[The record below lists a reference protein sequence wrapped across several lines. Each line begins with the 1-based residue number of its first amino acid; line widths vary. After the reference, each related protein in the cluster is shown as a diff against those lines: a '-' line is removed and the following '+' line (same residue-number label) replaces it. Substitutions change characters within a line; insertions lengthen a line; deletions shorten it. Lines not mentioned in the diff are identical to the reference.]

1 MVFNFFN
8 LESIMT
14 KKCSYMNKNF
24 YITTPIYYVNDAPH
38 IGHAY
43 TTIASDVIA
52 RFKRLDGFNVMFLT
66 GTDEHGQKIEKSA
79 AKAGVDIQ
87 AFTDKFSEAFKNLN
101 INLKISNDDFIRTT
115 EIRHKSTVQEIWKKL
130 FTSGNVYLGSY
141 SGWYA
146 VRDEAFYQESELV
159 DGKAPTGAEVE
170 WITEPSY
177 FFNLSKW
184 QDKLL
189 KFYEENPDFIAPNS
203 RKNEVLSFVKGGLH
217 DLSVSRTSF
226 KWGIPIPNDE
236 HHVMYVWLDAL
247 FNYYSAIHT
256 QERKQ
261 FWPCDL
267 HIVGK
272 DILRFH
278 AVYWPAFL
286 MACELPLPKRV
297 FAHGWW
303 TNEGEKISKSLGN
316 TIDPIK
322 LMDEFG
328 LDYVRYF
335 LMTEMP
341 FGNDGNFS
349 RDAFINK
356 VNSNLCNNIGNLA
369 QRVLSFI
376 NKNCDAKV
384 PHCNQLI
391 GEDKKLLDLAYSLAD
406 RMRNHIDKQE
416 IHLAFEEVISLGSA
430 ANEYVDKQ
438 APWVLKKSDVER
450 MNTVLYV
457 LCESLRILGIALLP
471 IIPDS
476 ANKLLEQLG
485 VESPRLENM
494 SVDFALRSGAELP
507 VPQGIFPRLQTE

>member
-1 MVFNFFN
+1 MA
-8 LESIMT
+8 
-14 KKCSYMNKNF
+14 KNF
-24 YITTPIYYVNDAPH
+24 YVTTPIYYVNDAPH

-43 TTIASDVIA
+43 TTIAADVMA
-52 RFKRLDGFNVMFLT
+52 RFKRQDGFNVMFLT

-87 AFTDKFSEAFKNLN
+87 AFTDKYSDTFRNLN
-101 INLKISNDDFIRTT
+101 KALNISNDDFIRTT
-115 EIRHKSTVQEIWKKL
+115 EDRHKKIVQEVWKKL

-203 RKNEVLSFVKGGLH
+203 RRNEVISFVKGGLH

-226 KWGIPIPNDE
+226 KWGIAVPNDE

-256 QERKQ
+256 EQRKQ

-286 MACELPLPKRV
+286 MACDLPLPKRV

-322 LMDEFG
+322 LIEEFN

-349 RDAFINK
+349 REAFINK

-376 NKNCDAKV
+376 NKNCGAKIPTFNLQEV
-384 PHCNQLI
+384 DN
-391 GEDKKLLDLAYSLAD
+391 KLLESAYSLAD
-406 RMRNHIDKQE
+406 KMRTHIDKQE
-416 IHLAFEEVISLGSA
+416 IHFAYEEVISLGSA

-438 APWVLKKSDVER
+438 APWVLKKSDPER
-450 MNTVLYV
+450 MNTVLYT
-457 LCESLRILGIALLP
+457 LCECLRILGISLLP

-476 ANKLLEQLG
+476 AAKLLEQLA
-485 VESPRLENM
+485 VKQNALENM
-494 SVDFALRSGAELP
+494 SSEFALKSGIDLP

>member
-1 MVFNFFN
+1 M
-8 LESIMT
+8 SKT
-14 KKCSYMNKNF
+14 F

-43 TTIASDVIA
+43 TTIASDVLA
-52 RFKRLDGFNVMFLT
+52 RFKRLDGFEVMFLT

-87 AFTDKFSEAFKNLN
+87 SFTDKFSETFRSLN
-101 INLKISNDDFIRTT
+101 KTLNISNDDFIRTT
-115 EIRHKSTVQEIWKKL
+115 EPRHKKTVQEIWKKL
-130 FTSGNVYLGSY
+130 LASGNIYLGSY

-146 VRDEAFYQESELV
+146 VRDEAFYAESEIV

-177 FFNLSKW
+177 FFKLSAW

-189 KFYEENPDFIAPNS
+189 KFYDDHPDFIAPTS
-203 RKNEVLSFVKGGLH
+203 RRNEVLSFVKGGLH

-247 FNYYSAIHT
+247 FNYYSAIHNE
-256 QERKQ
+256 ERQ
-261 FWPCDL
+261 HFWPCDL

-278 AVYWPAFL
+278 AIYWPAFL
-286 MACELPLPKRV
+286 MACNLPLPKRV
-297 FAHGWW
+297 YAHGWW
-303 TNEGEKISKSLGN
+303 TNDGEKISKSLGN
-316 TIDPIK
+316 TIDPVK
-322 LMDEFG
+322 LIEEFN

-341 FGNDGNFS
+341 FGNDGNYS
-349 RDAFINK
+349 RSAFINK
-356 VNSNLCNNIGNLA
+356 VNSHLCNNIGNLA

-376 NKNCDAKV
+376 NKNCDAKIPTFDLQEV
-384 PHCNQLI
+384 
-391 GEDKKLLDLAYSLAD
+391 DSKLLESAYSLAD
-406 RMRNHIDKQE
+406 KMRVHLDNQE
-416 IHLAFEEVISLGSA
+416 IHLAFEAVINLGSA
-430 ANEYVDKQ
+430 ANEYVDHQ
-438 APWVLKKSDVER
+438 APWSLKKTDPER
-450 MNTVLYV
+450 MNSVLYT
-457 LCESLRILGIALLP
+457 LTECLRIIGIALQS

-476 ANKLLEQLG
+476 ACKLLDQLNISDR
-485 VESPRLENM
+485 EIKNM
-494 SVDFALRSGAELP
+494 TKDYALKAGTDLP
-507 VPQGIFPRLQTE
+507 IPQGIFPRLQN

>member
-1 MVFNFFN
+1 
-8 LESIMT
+8 MT
-14 KKCSYMNKNF
+14 KNF
-24 YITTPIYYVNDAPH
+24 YVTTPIYYVNDVPH

-43 TTIASDVIA
+43 TTIAADVMA
-52 RFKRLDGFNVMFLT
+52 RYKRQDGYNVMFLT

-79 AKAGVDIQ
+79 LKAGVDIQ
-87 AFTDKFSEAFKNLN
+87 AFTDKYSATFRNLN
-101 INLKISNDDFIRTT
+101 EALRISNDDFIRTT
-115 EIRHKSTVQEIWKKL
+115 EERHKKTVQEIWKTL
-130 FTSGNVYLGSY
+130 FASGSVYLGSY

-159 DGKAPTGAEVE
+159 DGKAPTGAEIE

-189 KFYEENPDFIAPNS
+189 KFYEDNPDFIAPNS
-203 RKNEVLSFVKGGLH
+203 RRNEVISFVKGGLH

-226 KWGIPIPNDE
+226 KWGIKIPNDE
-236 HHVMYVWLDAL
+236 NHVMYVWLDAL
-247 FNYYSAIHT
+247 FNYYSAVHNK
-256 QERKQ
+256 EREH

-267 HIVGK
+267 HLVGK

-286 MACELPLPKRV
+286 MACDLPLPKRV

-316 TIDPIK
+316 TIDPHK
-322 LMDEFG
+322 LIAEFG

-349 RDAFINK
+349 RESFISK

-376 NKNCDAKV
+376 NKNCEAKIPV
-384 PHCNQLI
+384 YGSFIADDQ
-391 GEDKKLLDLAYSLAD
+391 KLLDLSYALAD
-406 RMRNHIDKQE
+406 KMRKHMDKQE

-438 APWVLKKSDVER
+438 APWALKKTDPER
-450 MNTVLYV
+450 MQTVLYV
-457 LCESLRILGIALLP
+457 LCECIRIVGIALLP

-476 ANKLLEQLG
+476 AAKLLDQLNID
-485 VESPRLENM
+485 VRNIENM
-494 SVDFALRSGAELP
+494 SAKYKLQSGATLP
-507 VPQGIFPRLQTE
+507 MPQGVFPRLQ